1 MKHALF
7 IKQEDMTMEC
17 NALTSLFAEIVILIN
32 HALFLTNTKF
42 TIVEQFAHFSG
53 EEAMMQEIYQRG
65 PIACGIAVT
74 QEMENYT
81 SGIFEDRT
89 GDLDVVHEISIV
101 GFGEENGTHWGLDG
115 FMKIVRGKN
124 NMAIESDCAWAV
136 PRDTWS
142 NPVIHTATDD
152 EKNDPNNDFT
162 NGDYPSTSET
172 H

>member
-1 MKHALF
+1 
-7 IKQEDMTMEC
+7 
-17 NALTSLFAEIVILIN
+17 
-32 HALFLTNTKF
+32 
-42 TIVEQFAHFSG
+42 
-53 EEAMMQEIYQRG
+53 MMQEIYQRG

-81 SGIFEDRT
+81 SGIFEDKT

-101 GFGEENGTHWGLDG
+101 GFGEENGTPYWLVRNSWGTHWGLDG

-172 H
+172 D

>member
-1 MKHALF
+1 
-7 IKQEDMTMEC
+7 
-17 NALTSLFAEIVILIN
+17 
-32 HALFLTNTKF
+32 
-42 TIVEQFAHFSG
+42 
-53 EEAMMQEIYQRG
+53 MMQEIYQRG
-65 PIACGIAVT
+65 PIACGVAVT

-81 SGIFEDRT
+81 SGIFEDKT

-101 GFGEENGTHWGLDG
+101 GFGEENGTPYWLVRNSWGTHWGLDG

-152 EKNDPNNDFT
+152 EKNDPNNDYT
-162 NGDYPSTSET
+162 NGDYPQRPEIQ
-172 H
+172 